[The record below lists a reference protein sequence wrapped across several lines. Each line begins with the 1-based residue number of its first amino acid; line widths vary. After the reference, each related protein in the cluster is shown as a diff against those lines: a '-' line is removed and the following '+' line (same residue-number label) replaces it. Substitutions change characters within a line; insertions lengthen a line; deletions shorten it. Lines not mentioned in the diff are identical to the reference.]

1 LKSQEL
7 TDKLRSLYLRR
18 TKDEVLKDALPMKDE
33 RIVFCEPS
41 ELQKLIYQ
49 HILEQPDFVLLR
61 YVKLASLPLCLSVPI
76 PFCHG
81 SEHFLV
87 IVASRVTSHTPHSL

>member
-1 LKSQEL
+1 LKSKEL
-7 TDKLRSLYLRR
+7 TDKLRSLYIRR

-61 YVKLASLPLCLSVPI
+61 YV
-76 PFCHG
+76 
-81 SEHFLV
+81 
-87 IVASRVTSHTPHSL
+87 

>member
-1 LKSQEL
+1 VELGALKSKEL

-61 YVKLASLPLCLSVPI
+61 YVNLASLSRCVSLYL
-76 PFCHG
+76 
-81 SEHFLV
+81 FLFAMDRDV
-87 IVASRVTSHTPHSL
+87 LVYISFLLL

>member
-1 LKSQEL
+1 MIAEPEKFAVELGDLKSKEL
-7 TDKLRSLYLRR
+7 TDKLRSLYIRR

-61 YVKLASLPLCLSVPI
+61 YV
-76 PFCHG
+76 
-81 SEHFLV
+81 
-87 IVASRVTSHTPHSL
+87 

>member
-1 LKSQEL
+1 M
-7 TDKLRSLYLRR
+7 RR

-61 YVKLASLPLCLSVPI
+61 YVQ
-76 PFCHG
+76 
-81 SEHFLV
+81 
-87 IVASRVTSHTPHSL
+87 